1 MTDLSFPILS
11 SNRLSLRKLEEA
23 DTEVLLFLRS
33 DEKINE
39 FIERPESR
47 KTKTLEQ
54 ALQFII
60 NINEEFDT
68 KKSVTWGITIKNEH
82 QLIGT
87 ICFWNF
93 SEDRLTAEV
102 GYGLNPEFQN
112 QGIMS
117 EALQCVLNYG
127 FKELNLMKVEAFTSK
142 HNESSKRILEK
153 SGFELATDRKDA
165 DNSANYIYELHN
177 KMS

>member
-1 MTDLSFPILS
+1 MNDLNFPNLAS
-11 SNRLSLRKLEEA
+11 KRLLLRKLEKSDA
-23 DTEVLLFLRS
+23 AVILYLRS

-47 KTKTLEQ
+47 KTKTIAQ
-54 ALQFII
+54 ALQFIAT
-60 NINEEFDT
+60 INEEFT
-68 KKSVTWGITIKNEH
+68 IKKSVTWGITIKNER

-87 ICFWNF
+87 ICLWNF
-93 SEDRLTAEV
+93 SEDQLTAEV

-127 FKELNLMKVEAFTSK
+127 FKELNLMKVEAFTNR
-142 HNESSKRILEK
+142 HNESSKRILKK

-177 KMS
+177 KMI